1 MLRDGP
7 YGTVS
12 EVAGMNIIE
21 LAVQGPSAVKTNGV
35 RAATP
40 THILRAPQG

>member
-1 MLRDGP
+1 MVS
-7 YGTVS
+7 YTVS
-12 EVAGMNIIE
+12 EVAGMNIE